1 MQYQL
6 PLPLTC
12 SRTWLPVTKKITNSH
27 GFRKRCQRGVSWY
40 NCAMACN
47 IASPKI
53 WHNFIRRSCHV
64 SSNILGT
71 QLSTTWLNPLIPL
84 LTSDHRLWA
93 AIWLIRQFVFA
104 TEEFP
109 GRCVNRREIP
119 KCWRRRFYSFMPLG
133 TSSTLWE
140 GWGK

>member
-27 GFRKRCQRGVSWY
+27 GFRKRCQRGVSGY
-40 NCAMACN
+40 NCAIACN

-71 QLSTTWLNPLIPL
+71 KLSTTWLNPPIPL

-104 TEEFP
+104 TE
-109 GRCVNRREIP
+109 GQYMVCVHAVSVLNFWQLQNI
-119 KCWRRRFYSFMPLG
+119 FDNH
-133 TSSTLWE
+133 TSRWSVR
-140 GWGK
+140 